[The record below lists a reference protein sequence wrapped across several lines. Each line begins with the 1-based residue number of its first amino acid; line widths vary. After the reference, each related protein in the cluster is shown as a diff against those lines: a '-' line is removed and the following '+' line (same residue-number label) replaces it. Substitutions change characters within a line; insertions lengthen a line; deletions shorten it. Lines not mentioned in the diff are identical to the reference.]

1 MEHCISDHHCFL
13 LWAASSQWAFCLIR
27 MCTEQLWSVRDLAI
41 LKFSHKITMLH
52 VCHLPMPQSPARDS
66 ASVTIS
72 LRGTGTWTEPLAA
85 VSLLEA
91 SGFPPHSHSLTFGP
105 GADSWTKVLTRDWAS
120 CRQYKWPQH
129 SPMSK
134 SDWPRSP
141 EILGGLLFQQFRKRG
156 SSPYGEPPSL
166 ETEVQTTL
174 EQGKQCQPHPFLAS
188 PHLEVNSFG
197 CQRNLWHPK
206 EAAVWGCAD
215 LQHDL
220 QFHRRPIP
228 I

>member
-1 MEHCISDHHCFL
+1 
-13 LWAASSQWAFCLIR
+13 
-27 MCTEQLWSVRDLAI
+27 
-41 LKFSHKITMLH
+41 
-52 VCHLPMPQSPARDS
+52 
-66 ASVTIS
+66 
-72 LRGTGTWTEPLAA
+72 
-85 VSLLEA
+85 
-91 SGFPPHSHSLTFGP
+91 
-105 GADSWTKVLTRDWAS
+105 
-120 CRQYKWPQH
+120 
-129 SPMSK
+129 MSK

-156 SSPYGEPPSL
+156 SSPYGEPPSP